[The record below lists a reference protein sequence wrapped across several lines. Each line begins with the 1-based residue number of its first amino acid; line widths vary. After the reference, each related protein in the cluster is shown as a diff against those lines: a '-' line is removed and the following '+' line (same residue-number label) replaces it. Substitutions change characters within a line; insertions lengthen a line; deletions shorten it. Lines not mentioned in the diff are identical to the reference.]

1 MKLFTI
7 GNVVNDVTICIGFN
21 IPALKDEAIHMR
33 NLSNIIFSGTTAL
46 EAEILV
52 LSATEID
59 QLVYKLHGLT
69 DQSKA

>member
-33 NLSNIIFSGTTAL
+33 NLSYVYQVGNTVYAVSGIYAEDGINVGCG
-46 EAEILV
+46 EAQKI
-52 LSATEID
+52 
-59 QLVYKLHGLT
+59 
-69 DQSKA
+69 